1 MGMDKEI
8 SPEVKRR
15 RKKILIIKF
24 AFVACAL
31 VCFFIVLVKVFSA
44 GIPLEDIDF
53 GTVTKGEIGIS
64 VSATGK
70 VAPLSEE
77 IITSPIS
84 SKILEVYKKSGEKL
98 SKNDSILKLD
108 LAEAN
113 VGMENQ
119 RDELEMKRFKLEQMK
134 IVAESQLSEMKM
146 SIDIDEMRLERMK
159 VLLQNEKYLDSI
171 GASTSDK
178 IKQAELEYKVQKM
191 NLDQLKLKY
200 NNQKRTSAAD
210 IRVQELDYNIALKN
224 ISIEII

>member
-1 MGMDKEI
+1 
-8 SPEVKRR
+8 
-15 RKKILIIKF
+15 
-24 AFVACAL
+24 
-31 VCFFIVLVKVFSA
+31 
-44 GIPLEDIDF
+44 
-53 GTVTKGEIGIS
+53 
-64 VSATGK
+64 
-70 VAPLSEE
+70 
-77 IITSPIS
+77 
-84 SKILEVYKKSGEKL
+84 
-98 SKNDSILKLD
+98 
-108 LAEAN
+108 
-113 VGMENQ
+113 
-119 RDELEMKRFKLEQMK
+119 MKRFKLEQMK

-224 ISIEII
+224 ISVAD